1 MLPPVDTRSVM
12 ALRAQILERSG
23 VLSQM
28 SAAATQRAQA
38 ARGITPD
45 VTPSA
50 PRFETAMQDA
60 LKSVSAV
67 QDQAG
72 DASAAYER
80 GDSHDLAS
88 VMIARQKA
96 SIAFEAT
103 LQVRNK
109 LLGAYKDVMSMP
121 L

>member
-1 MLPPVDTRSVM
+1 MLPPVDTGSVL
-12 ALRAQILERSG
+12 ALRAQILARNTA
-23 VLSQM
+23 LSQAAAV
-28 SAAATQRAQA
+28 SPAAAATPA
-38 ARGITPD
+38 AG
-45 VTPSA
+45 A
-50 PRFETAMQDA
+50 PRFDTAMRDA
-60 LKSVSAV
+60 LKSVSDV
-67 QDQAG
+67 QDKAG
-72 DASAAYER
+72 AVTEAYER

-103 LQVRNK
+103 LQVRNR

>member
-1 MLPPVDTRSVM
+1 MLPPVDTRSVL
-12 ALRAQILERSG
+12 ALRAQILQRSNN
-23 VLSQM
+23 LSHI
-28 SAAATQRAQA
+28 AAAADARAA
-38 ARGITPD
+38 PA
-45 VTPSA
+45 V
-50 PRFETAMQDA
+50 PRFDTAMADA

-67 QDQAG
+67 QDEAAT
-72 DASAAYER
+72 ASSAYER

>member
-1 MLPPVDTRSVM
+1 MLPPVDTSRIL
-12 ALRAQILERSG
+12 ALRAQILQQ
-23 VLSQM
+23 SQAL
-28 SAAATQRAQA
+28 AAASSGAVAAPATGQRF
-38 ARGITPD
+38 D
-45 VTPSA
+45 
-50 PRFETAMQDA
+50 TAMTDA
-60 LKSVSAV
+60 LKAVSAV
-67 QDQAG
+67 QDEAG
-72 DASAAYER
+72 AASAAFER
-80 GDSHDLAS
+80 GDSQDLAS

>member
-1 MLPPVDTRSVM
+1 MLPPVDMRSVL
-12 ALRAQILERSG
+12 ALRAQILQH
-23 VLSQM
+23 SQ
-28 SAAATQRAQA
+28 SLASATGAAAGTA
-38 ARGITPD
+38 AP
-45 VTPSA
+45 PA
-50 PRFETAMQDA
+50 PAPARFDTAIADA

-67 QDQAG
+67 QEQAG
-72 DASAAYER
+72 AAATAFER
-80 GDSHDLAS
+80 GDSQDLAG

>member
-1 MLPPVDTRSVM
+1 MLPPIDTASVL
-12 ALRAQILERSG
+12 ALRAQIL
-23 VLSQM
+23 
-28 SAAATQRAQA
+28 QRAPA
-38 ARGITPD
+38 LSGAGAVASTPA
-45 VTPSA
+45 TA
-50 PRFETAMQDA
+50 PRFDTAMSDA
-60 LKSVSAV
+60 LKAVSEV
-67 QDQAG
+67 QD
-72 DASAAYER
+72 DASAASAAFER
-80 GDSHDLAS
+80 GDSHDLAG

>member
-1 MLPPVDTRSVM
+1 M
-12 ALRAQILERSG
+12 ALRAQILARSPALAQVPG
-23 VLSQM
+23 VG
-28 SAAATQRAQA
+28 AAAPA
-38 ARGITPD
+38 A
-45 VTPSA
+45 A
-50 PRFETAMQDA
+50 PRFDTAMADA
-60 LKSVSAV
+60 LKAVSAV
-67 QDQAG
+67 QEEAG
-72 DASAAYER
+72 AASAAFER
-80 GDSHDLAS
+80 GDSQDLAG

>member
-1 MLPPVDTRSVM
+1 VLPPIDTSRIL
-12 ALRAQILERSG
+12 ALRAQILQQSQ
-23 VLSQM
+23 VL
-28 SAAATQRAQA
+28 AAANSGAVA
-38 ARGITPD
+38 TP
-45 VTPSA
+45 A
-50 PRFETAMQDA
+50 PRFDTAMADA
-60 LKSVSAV
+60 LKAVSAV
-67 QDQAG
+67 QEEAG
-72 DASAAYER
+72 AASAAFER
-80 GDSHDLAS
+80 GDSQDLAS

>member
-1 MLPPVDTRSVM
+1 MLPPVDTRSVL
-12 ALRAQILERSG
+12 ALRAQILERSSA
-23 VLSQM
+23 LS
-28 SAAATQRAQA
+28 SAAAAADARGAAATQ
-38 ARGITPD
+38 
-45 VTPSA
+45 A
-50 PRFETAMQDA
+50 PRFDTAMTDA
-60 LKSVSAV
+60 LKSVSAI
-67 QDQAG
+67 QEQASS
-72 DASAAYER
+72 ASAAFER

-103 LQVRNK
+103 LQVRNR

>member
-1 MLPPVDTRSVM
+1 VLPPIDTSRIL
-12 ALRAQILERSG
+12 ALRAQILQQ
-23 VLSQM
+23 SQ
-28 SAAATQRAQA
+28 ALATAN
-38 ARGITPD
+38 
-45 VTPSA
+45 SA
-50 PRFETAMQDA
+50 PVATPAPKFDTAMADA
-60 LKSVSAV
+60 LKAVSAV
-67 QDQAG
+67 QEEAG
-72 DASAAYER
+72 AASAAFER
-80 GDSHDLAS
+80 GDSQDLAS

>member
-1 MLPPVDTRSVM
+1 M
-12 ALRAQILERSG
+12 ALRAQILQRSPTLTS
-23 VLSQM
+23 VPNI
-28 SAAATQRAQA
+28 AAPA
-38 ARGITPD
+38 P
-45 VTPSA
+45 
-50 PRFETAMQDA
+50 PRFDTAMADA
-60 LKSVSAV
+60 LKAVSAV
-67 QDQAG
+67 QDEAG
-72 DASAAYER
+72 AASTAFER
-80 GDSHDLAS
+80 GDSQDLAG

>member
-1 MLPPVDTRSVM
+1 MLPPVDMRSVL
-12 ALRAQILERSG
+12 ALRAQILQH
-23 VLSQM
+23 SQ
-28 SAAATQRAQA
+28 SLAAAAGMPAPA
-38 ARGITPD
+38 AA
-45 VTPSA
+45 A
-50 PRFETAMQDA
+50 PARFDTAMTEA
-60 LKSVSAV
+60 LKAVSAV
-67 QDQAG
+67 QEQAAG
-72 DASAAYER
+72 AATAFER
-80 GDSHDLAS
+80 GDSQDLAG

>member
-1 MLPPVDTRSVM
+1 MLPPVDASRVL
-12 ALRAQILERSG
+12 ALRAQILQQ
-23 VLSQM
+23 SQ
-28 SAAATQRAQA
+28 SLAAASNPAVPA
-38 ARGITPD
+38 APARFD
-45 VTPSA
+45 SA
-50 PRFETAMQDA
+50 MADA
-60 LKSVSAV
+60 LKAVSEV
-67 QDQAG
+67 QNQAG
-72 DASAAYER
+72 AAAAAYER
-80 GDSHDLAS
+80 GDSQDLAS

>member
-1 MLPPVDTRSVM
+1 MLPPVDTSSVL
-12 ALRAQILERSG
+12 ALRAQILARSST
-23 VLSQM
+23 LSQGATPP
-28 SAAATQRAQA
+28 AAA
-38 ARGITPD
+38 PKFD
-45 VTPSA
+45 
-50 PRFETAMQDA
+50 TAMRDA
-60 LKSVSAV
+60 LTSVSHV
-67 QDQAG
+67 QEAASG
-72 DASAAYER
+72 ASAAFER

-103 LQVRNK
+103 LQVRNR

>member
-1 MLPPVDTRSVM
+1 MLPPIDTSRIL
-12 ALRAQILERSG
+12 ALRAQILQQ
-23 VLSQM
+23 SQ
-28 SAAATQRAQA
+28 SLAAANSGTVA
-38 ARGITPD
+38 TP
-45 VTPSA
+45 A
-50 PRFETAMQDA
+50 PRFDTAMADA
-60 LKSVSAV
+60 LKAVSAV
-67 QDQAG
+67 QEEAG
-72 DASAAYER
+72 AAAAAFER

>member
-1 MLPPVDTRSVM
+1 M
-12 ALRAQILERSG
+12 ALRAQILQRSPTLTS
-23 VLSQM
+23 VSNI
-28 SAAATQRAQA
+28 AAPAPQRFDA
-38 ARGITPD
+38 AM
-45 VTPSA
+45 A
-50 PRFETAMQDA
+50 DA
-60 LKSVSAV
+60 LKAVSAV
-67 QDQAG
+67 QEEAG
-72 DASAAYER
+72 AASTAFER
-80 GDSHDLAS
+80 GDSQDLAG

>member
-1 MLPPVDTRSVM
+1 MLPPVDTSRIL
-12 ALRAQILERSG
+12 ALRAQILQQ
-23 VLSQM
+23 SQALASAS
-28 SAAATQRAQA
+28 SAAVATPA
-38 ARGITPD
+38 A
-45 VTPSA
+45 A
-50 PRFETAMQDA
+50 PRFDTAMADA
-60 LKSVSAV
+60 LKAVSAV
-67 QDQAG
+67 QDEAG
-72 DASAAYER
+72 AAATAFER
-80 GDSHDLAS
+80 GDSQDLAS

>member
-1 MLPPVDTRSVM
+1 MLPPVDMRSVL
-12 ALRAQILERSG
+12 ALRAQILQH
-23 VLSQM
+23 SQSLA
-28 SAAATQRAQA
+28 SAAGA
-38 ARGITPD
+38 AAPGVAASGTVAPARFD
-45 VTPSA
+45 SA
-50 PRFETAMQDA
+50 MSDA
-60 LKSVSAV
+60 LKAVSGV
-67 QDQAG
+67 QEQAG
-72 DASAAYER
+72 AAAAAFER
-80 GDSHDLAS
+80 GDSQDLAG

>member
-1 MLPPVDTRSVM
+1 MMLPPVDLRSVM
-12 ALRAQILERSG
+12 ALRAQILERSQSLASVTG
-23 VLSQM
+23 P
-28 SAAATQRAQA
+28 AAIQKA
-38 ARGITPD
+38 AP
-45 VTPSA
+45 
-50 PRFETAMQDA
+50 PRFDTAMADA
-60 LKSVSAV
+60 LKAVSTV
-67 QDQAG
+67 QDEAG
-72 DASAAYER
+72 AASAAFER
-80 GDSHDLAS
+80 GDSHDLAG

>member
-1 MLPPVDTRSVM
+1 MLPPVDTRSVL
-12 ALRAQILERSG
+12 ALRAQILERSTTLAQRP
-23 VLSQM
+23 V
-28 SAAATQRAQA
+28 AAAAPA
-38 ARGITPD
+38 AEPQFD
-45 VTPSA
+45 SA
-50 PRFETAMQDA
+50 MKDA
-60 LKSVSAV
+60 LKSVSAI

-72 DASAAYER
+72 AASTAFER

-103 LQVRNK
+103 LQVRNR

>member
-23 VLSQM
+23 ALSNI

-38 ARGITPD
+38 ASGIAPD
-45 VTPSA
+45 VTA

-67 QDQAG
+67 QDKAG

-80 GDSHDLAS
+80 GDTHDLAS

-103 LQVRNK
+103 LQVRNR

>member
-1 MLPPVDTRSVM
+1 MTVLPPVDTSRIL
-12 ALRAQILERSG
+12 ALRAQILQQ
-23 VLSQM
+23 SQTLGTANAGAM
-28 SAAATQRAQA
+28 AA
-38 ARGITPD
+38 P
-45 VTPSA
+45 A
-50 PRFETAMQDA
+50 PRFDTAMADA
-60 LKSVSAV
+60 LKAVSSV
-67 QDQAG
+67 QDA
-72 DASAAYER
+72 ASSAAAAYER

>member
-1 MLPPVDTRSVM
+1 MLPPVDTSRIL
-12 ALRAQILERSG
+12 ALRAQILQQSQALATASG
-23 VLSQM
+23 
-28 SAAATQRAQA
+28 SAVAAPATGQRF
-38 ARGITPD
+38 D
-45 VTPSA
+45 
-50 PRFETAMQDA
+50 TAMTDA
-60 LKSVSAV
+60 LKAVSAV
-67 QDQAG
+67 QDEAG
-72 DASAAYER
+72 AAAAAFER
-80 GDSHDLAS
+80 GDSQDLAS

>member
-1 MLPPVDTRSVM
+1 M
-12 ALRAQILERSG
+12 ALRAQILQRSAG
-23 VLSQM
+23 IGAV
-28 SAAATQRAQA
+28 AAPATAPA
-38 ARGITPD
+38 A
-45 VTPSA
+45 A
-50 PRFETAMQDA
+50 PRFDTAMADA

-67 QDQAG
+67 QNEAG
-72 DASAAYER
+72 AASAAYER
-80 GDSHDLAS
+80 GDSHDLAG

>member
-1 MLPPVDTRSVM
+1 MMLPPIDTSRVL
-12 ALRAQILERSG
+12 ALRAQIWQQSESL
-23 VLSQM
+23 
-28 SAAATQRAQA
+28 AAAARAASSTPPARFDA
-38 ARGITPD
+38 AMT
-45 VTPSA
+45 
-50 PRFETAMQDA
+50 DA
-60 LKSVSAV
+60 LKAVSTV
-67 QDQAG
+67 QEQAG
-72 DASAAYER
+72 TAAAAYER
-80 GDSHDLAS
+80 GDSQDLAG

>member
-1 MLPPVDTRSVM
+1 MLPPVDTSSVL
-12 ALRAQILERSG
+12 ALRAQILQR
-23 VLSQM
+23 
-28 SAAATQRAQA
+28 SAALGVPA
-38 ARGITPD
+38 AAA
-45 VTPSA
+45 A
-50 PRFETAMQDA
+50 PARFDTAMTDA
-60 LKSVSAV
+60 LKAVSDV

-72 DASAAYER
+72 VASAAFER